1 MAGRQQPLSRPVGLP
16 KGPTVLTFYLV
27 PGFALLSL
35 YSAIEA
41 LRLANRVL
49 GYRAYDWRLISEK
62 GMVVRA
68 NCGSSLLADSCLEAE
83 RKRLFQ
89 AERPS
94 MSIVCAD
101 DNVEQHFNKSLEAW
115 LRDCRQRGIA
125 VGALGTG
132 AYVLARAGLLGNRR
146 CTIHWEK
153 EPGFS
158 ETFNSL
164 LVNTSIYNID
174 RDIWT
179 CAGGSTPFDM
189 MLQMVEQSYGESTIA
204 SICELGLVNR
214 VRKSQERQR
223 LPLSFRHRK
232 LNKVVIKVI
241 NEMENH
247 IEQPLP
253 TKILASKVGLSSRQ
267 VERLFRLHLN
277 HSPMLYYRKLRI
289 ERARLLLIQTAMP
302 VVEIAI
308 ACGFVSASHFSKCFR
323 QIVGM
328 SPNQARNSKC
338 EGAIAGTT
346 EPFLYANSR
355 FLNRVLDHAA

>member
-1 MAGRQQPLSRPVGLP
+1 M
-16 KGPTVLTFYLV
+16 TFYLV
-27 PGFALLSL
+27 PGFAMLALS
-35 YSAIEA
+35 SAIEA

-49 GYRAYDWRLISEK
+49 GYRAYDWRLISET

-89 AERPS
+89 ADRPS

-101 DNVEQHFNKSLEAW
+101 DNVEQYFNKSLEAW
-115 LRDCRQRGIA
+115 LRDCRQRRIL

-153 EPGFS
+153 EPGFT

-164 LVNTSIYNID
+164 LVNTNIYAID
-174 RDIWT
+174 GDIWT
-179 CAGGSTPFDM
+179 CAGGSAPFDM
-189 MLQMVEQSYGESTIA
+189 MLQLVEQTFGESTVA

-214 VRKSQERQR
+214 MRKSQERQR
-223 LPLSFRHRK
+223 LPFSCRHQIS
-232 LNKVVIKVI
+232 NEIVIKVI
-241 NEMENH
+241 GEMEKH
-247 IEQPLP
+247 IEEPLP

-267 VERLFRLHLN
+267 VERLFRFHLN
-277 HSPMLYYRKLRI
+277 HSPVLYYRKLRI
-289 ERARLLLIQTAMP
+289 ERAKFLLIQTAMP

-308 ACGFVSASHFSKCFR
+308 ACGFVSASHFSNCFR
-323 QIVGM
+323 QIIGM

-338 EGAIAGTT
+338 ERAIAGTT
-346 EPFLYANSR
+346 EPSLYANSS